1 MARRIV
7 NLARRKCNMVKKL
20 ITLALTLL
28 LINVP
33 LAFSL
38 EFDDND
44 DNIFDDQ
51 FKFDADNITAGTL
64 GLTYGG
70 CNINI
75 STYEGIIAIT
85 GGACYEL
92 NSADQLE
99 AILSLGDLFSDLAD
113 ADTAGEA
120 RTTIDAQQDLD
131 VPSEAQVED
140 RTSTTEYVLTPQ
152 RLSQAFADFLKDN
165 GVAVESA
172 LTAEPA
178 NEHVGQIVL
187 ADNDNWDPAGVS
199 GTTAYWA
206 ICTQTGTPG
215 EWTAFLSVAGSLIVS
230 GIDTPTLLAPE
241 LNDTS
246 DPHTLIEAEL
256 KNKILSNSESSGA
269 DEWDFPAIAEGWNF
283 IFIIE
288 AAQNVTLDPNGTDQ
302 WYLNGTQMSA
312 GEAIVN
318 TSPTVGESIACFS
331 TESSVYC
338 ESKYSDF
345 AEETP

>member
-1 MARRIV
+1 
-7 NLARRKCNMVKKL
+7 LLTQQSLRKRQ
-20 ITLALTLL
+20 TLA
-28 LINVP
+28 
-33 LAFSL
+33 
-38 EFDDND
+38 
-44 DNIFDDQ
+44 IF
-51 FKFDADNITAGTL
+51 
-64 GLTYGG
+64 
-70 CNINI
+70 
-75 STYEGIIAIT
+75 
-85 GGACYEL
+85 
-92 NSADQLE
+92 
-99 AILSLGDLFSDLAD
+99 FSDIAD
-113 ADTAGEA
+113 DDTAGEV

-152 RLSQAFADFLKDN
+152 RMGQAIADFLKDN

-178 NEHVGQIVL
+178 GEHVGQIVL

-206 ICTQTGTPG
+206 ICTSTGSPG
-215 EWTAFLSVAGSLIVS
+215 TWVAFLSVAGSLIVS
-230 GIDTPTLLAPE
+230 GIDTPTLLASE
-241 LNDTS
+241 LDDDS
-246 DPHTLIEAEL
+246 DPHTLIAAEV
-256 KNKILSNSESSGA
+256 KNKIITNSESTGA

-302 WYLNGTQMSA
+302 WYLNGTQMAA

-345 AEETP
+345 AEESP

>member
-1 MARRIV
+1 MK
-7 NLARRKCNMVKKL
+7 NKK
-20 ITLALTLL
+20 ALL
-28 LINVP
+28 LSFAIGCV
-33 LAFSL
+33 LMLSAYTSTYTG
-38 EFDDND
+38 EQVEAA
-44 DNIFDDQ
+44 IGY
-51 FKFDADNITAGTL
+51 AL
-64 GLTYGG
+64 GLGADVSSYGG
-70 CNINI
+70 ILAI
-75 STYEGIIAIT
+75 S
-85 GGACYEL
+85 GGATYEL

-99 AILSLGDLFSDLAD
+99 AAANLGDIFSDIAED
-113 ADTAGEA
+113 DTAGEV

-152 RLSQAFADFLKDN
+152 RMGQAIADFLKDN

-178 NEHVGQIVL
+178 GEHVGQIVL

-206 ICTQTGTPG
+206 ICTSTGSPG
-215 EWTAFLSVAGSLIVS
+215 TWVAFLSVAGSLIVS
-230 GIDTPTLLAPE
+230 GIDTPTLLASE
-241 LNDTS
+241 LDDTS
-246 DPHTLIEAEL
+246 DPHTLIAAEV
-256 KNKILSNSESSGA
+256 KNKIITNSESVGA

-302 WYLNGTQMSA
+302 WYLNGTQLSA

>member
-1 MARRIV
+1 MSRT
-7 NLARRKCNMVKKL
+7 
-20 ITLALTLL
+20 TLAVLVILTVALAAWAGDTGL
-28 LINVP
+28 GTSPFTSGDQLTATAVNAMNDAINDNNT
-33 LAFSL
+33 AIEAL
-38 EFDDND
+38 EGYF
-44 DNIFDDQ
+44 
-51 FKFDADNITAGTL
+51 A
-64 GLTYGG
+64 
-70 CNINI
+70 
-75 STYEGIIAIT
+75 
-85 GGACYEL
+85 
-92 NSADQLE
+92 NSAALE
-99 AILSLGDLFSDLAD
+99 DAASLGDLFSDLAD

-152 RLSQAFADFLKDN
+152 RMGQAIADFLADN
-165 GVAVESA
+165 GLAVESA

-178 NEHVGQIVL
+178 GEHVGQIVL

-206 ICTQTGTPG
+206 ICTSTGSPG
-215 EWTAFLSVAGSLIVS
+215 TWVAFLSVAGSLIVS
-230 GIDTPTLLAPE
+230 GIDTPTLLASE
-241 LNDTS
+241 LDDDS
-246 DPHTLIEAEL
+246 DPHTLIAAEV
-256 KNKILSNSESSGA
+256 KNKIITNSESVGA

-302 WYLNGTQMSA
+302 WYLNGTQMAA

-331 TESSVYC
+331 TETAVFC

-345 AEETP
+345 AEESP